1 MFLAILCE
9 REKLVKSIAR
19 FIAGLKSKYFTKYKI
34 RSKVF
39 FLFIDGKTCP
49 FCGKVF
55 SRKSGLVSHIIRKHS
70 DDVLEIVESKV

>member
-1 MFLAILCE
+1 MLAILYE

-39 FLFIDGKTCP
+39 SLFIDGRTCP
-49 FCGKVF
+49 FCFKVF
-55 SRKSGLVSHIIRKHS
+55 VKKSGLVSHIIRRHS
-70 DDVLEIVESKV
+70 DDIIEIIESKA